1 MLHKESLDLFG
12 RAWLSTFESIQPVH
26 KEWMSGLGLLFE
38 TSPASVSI
46 RPFEPSELYVF
57 LANST
62 S

>member
-12 RAWLSTFESIQPVH
+12 RAWLSTFVSLYALFF
-26 KEWMSGLGLLFE
+26 GLGLLFE